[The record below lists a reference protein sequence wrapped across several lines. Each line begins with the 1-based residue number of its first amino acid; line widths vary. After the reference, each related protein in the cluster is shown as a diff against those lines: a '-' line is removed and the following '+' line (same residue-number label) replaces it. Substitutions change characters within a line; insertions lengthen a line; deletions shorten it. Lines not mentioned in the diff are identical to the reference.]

1 MPEDDVRALV
11 SELVAAVDPC
21 DAREA
26 ADQADILAWVA
37 SGKQLFRTAPPATPP
52 KHLVVYFIPVNTANG
67 CLLLGDHRKS
77 GLWLPPGGH
86 VEEGEDPHQAVI
98 RETREE
104 LGIAAEFHPAF
115 GGGKPFFLTV
125 TPTNSANSH
134 LDVDLWFVL
143 RAERDAPLFPD
154 LREFN
159 GVRWFGLDEQLDWPA
174 GTYDPEMHRFA
185 GKLRSAIGGLPA
197 LGSLGAALRAC
208 GLQREVLARLLPG
221 HRGHYAR
228 EDSVPGHGQ
237 RQPHPCWRFI
247 EAVDGCGGYPGGTRD
262 PGELGAIGDVGD
274 LPDHARQAR
283 LLDPGSAADAQ
294 RAVIKQLHHR
304 HGRGP
309 LRPGFHISDHLPHA
323 FLSGGDVD
331 RKAF

>member
-1 MPEDDVRALV
+1 VPGDDVRALV

-21 DAREA
+21 DTREA
-26 ADQADILAWVA
+26 ADQADILAWIA

-52 KHLVVYFIPVNTANG
+52 KHLVVYFIPVDTANG

-86 VEEGEDPHQAVI
+86 VEEGEDPRQAVI

-115 GGGKPFFLTV
+115 GGGKPFFLAV

-154 LREFN
+154 PREFR
-159 GVRWFGLDEQLDWPA
+159 GVRWFGLDERRDWPA
-174 GTYDPEMHRFA
+174 DTYDPEMDRFA
-185 GKLRSAIGGLPA
+185 GKLKSAIGGMPA
-197 LGSLGAALRAC
+197 LGRFCATLGAGC
-208 GLQREVLARLLPG
+208 LQREVPARPLPCDRC
-221 HRGHYAR
+221 HHAR
-228 EDSVPGHGQ
+228 EYSGPCHGEC
-237 RQPHPCWRFI
+237 QPHPGRRLL
-247 EAVDGCGGYPGGTRD
+247 EAVGRRGVNASGARD
-262 PGELGAIGDVGD
+262 PGEFGAIADVGD
-274 LPDHARQAR
+274 LPDQVRQAR
-283 LLDPGSAADAQ
+283 LLDPGPAAKTQ
-294 RAVIKQLHHR
+294 RAVIEPLHRR
-304 HGRGP
+304 HGLGP

-323 FLSGGDVD
+323 FMSGGDVN
-331 RKAF
+331 RKAL